1 MEPFRSN
8 ETFFYGASHARLNLP
23 LSYLHK
29 TAKIGSN
36 SIETYNLDWRREWML
51 CISIPSMKI
60 NKWVLSNIASSLVAG
75 WRGEWWEQILQNEL
89 HKTVLWRWKK
99 YWYAYMSMSHHRK
112 ISFTS
117 PVSLVWT
124 NWKIVLCF
132 EFFIKEPKVFEGQ
145 RAFITRIV
153 SQFYVSLCQA
163 SRPLSWRRFRLVAI

>member
-75 WRGEWWEQILQNEL
+75 WRGEWWEQILQILNSIKLCCFKGEKNIDV
-89 HKTVLWRWKK
+89 HTW
-99 YWYAYMSMSHHRK
+99 A
-112 ISFTS
+112 IFTS
-117 PVSLVWT
+117 PVSLFWT
-124 NWKIVLCF
+124 HYGMINSTLF
-132 EFFIKEPKVFEGQ
+132 SLKVFEGQ
-145 RAFITRIV
+145 RAFITRV
-153 SQFYVSLCQA
+153 LLQFHLCITMSSFQE
-163 SRPLSWRRFRLVAI
+163 PLSWRRFRLTI